1 LAAASKPM
9 PDEDLITYLMNGLN
23 PTFNSFITIISIITR
38 DNTLS
43 LEDFQEEFLNHETL
57 LNHQQSKETDTSS
70 FALFNHKSNTHT
82 FSPKPCAP
90 SFPKFSSHNS
100 GPQLEATAQAPT

>member
-1 LAAASKPM
+1 M

-38 DNTLS
+38 DKTLS
-43 LEDFQEEFLNHETL
+43 LEDFQEELLNHETL
-57 LNHQQSKETDTSS
+57 LNHQQSKAANTST
-70 FALFNHKSNTHT
+70 FAFFNHKSSTRT

-90 SFPKFSSHNS
+90 SFPRFSSRNS
-100 GPQLEATAQAPT
+100 SP